1 MNDLDVPPGWRQVHT
16 QRFERCDGA
25 VVKRDNQAKDEQWIV
40 EILSQEGLLRANAY
54 PTALEAIAAADV
66 AAPIGQSISNVILGS
81 CESTWNTAIDTV
93 VKVLNNMAND
103 MDSGELPY
111 CCPMC
116 ALRNAA
122 VIFSKGKQNQSG
134 MAKLFAEPAGHA

>member
-16 QRFERCDGA
+16 HRFERCDGA
-25 VVKRDNQAKDEQWIV
+25 VVKRDNQAKREQWVV
-40 EILSQEGLLRANAY
+40 EIDGLLRANAY

-66 AAPIGQSISNVILGS
+66 ARPIGQSIANVILGS

-93 VKVLNNMAND
+93 VKVLNNMANE

-116 ALRNAA
+116 ALRGAA
-122 VIFSKGKQNQSG
+122 NIFSQGKQNQSG